1 MGPAHYLG
9 AGRLLGEIMSDTN
22 SMLHK
27 GLTIVNILSVC
38 TGLIMSIV
46 IASNVLGWGCDEKDC
61 QSMLYITTTFLST
74 RKIETTLG
82 WPVAT
87 ERALSDAVQYP
98 FNSADGT
105 KDRAYRFGHYLECMY
120 TARMA
125 DKACSPGLSFPDY
138 SFCLTNNSAVLTG
151 LDQCASFPTV
161 GGIYYH
167 WPTSEE
173 YLGCLWNNPLLQ
185 NSESQRASKNVFRAC
200 VEKSLWPFFEVPQ
213 GIDTPV
219 FMGSYNW
226 GLLLLAGL
234 VVMTSFGV
242 YQMSY
247 KEEGTVRHGE
257 TSYFMR
263 LGLMWSGLS
272 LIWDIAFLGVFLAVA
287 FRGSGEFQK
296 GGGLPTTSSTTF
308 VTFLVLAAAVVY
320 FLAIVVQPADKSFR
334 AMLVG
339 DGSGIAKIVPRVGN
353 PACPDHENQRLI
365 LKGTLPGVDPKGDKS
380 DEFTLNEEQ
389 VANYYTPP
397 LLAVWA
403 DSYFADFCIVMGI
416 AGATGQ
422 LSTDQAWSLFTFT
435 FMYRLLNMIIS
446 RCMSDAFMNNIRLD
460 KTVNDAKNGIVSRPN
475 MFFKGR
481 EHIGPGKWA
490 KRSGKPDGLNYH
502 LNIRVIGLTTQL
514 AALYLYIGLLYM
526 VFNSNSALNDF
537 NTFKGFFVTCFVV
550 PEALRLLV
558 HLFYQVF
565 FDSEDDG
572 VPWMLYNSA
581 LFIWLWDYIFR
592 LIWVCVVILETS
604 NNPGTLN
611 FLKTQT
617 NALMR
622 DYVPSMA
629 F

>member
-1 MGPAHYLG
+1 
-9 AGRLLGEIMSDTN
+9 MSETN

-27 GLTIVNILSVC
+27 GLTGLNIIAVS
-38 TGLIMSIV
+38 TGLVMSLV
-46 IASNVLGWGCDEKDC
+46 IASSVLGWGCDEKDC

-74 RKIETTLG
+74 RRIETSLG

-87 ERALSDAVQYP
+87 ERDLTNAVQYP
-98 FNSADGT
+98 FNSVDST
-105 KDRAYRFGHYLECMY
+105 NKDRSYRFGHFMECMY

-125 DKACSPGLSFPDY
+125 DKTCAPTLSFPDY
-138 SFCLTNNSAVLTG
+138 SFCLTNTSAVVAG

-161 GGIYYH
+161 GGLFYH

-200 VEKSLWPFFEVPQ
+200 MDKSLWPFFEVPQ
-213 GIDTPV
+213 GIDSPI
-219 FMGSYNW
+219 FLGSYNW
-226 GLLLLAGL
+226 GLLLLVGF

-247 KEEGTVRHGE
+247 KEEGKVRHGE

-272 LIWDIAFLGVFLAVA
+272 LIWNIAFLGVFLAIA

-296 GGGLPTTSSTTF
+296 GGGLPTTASTTF
-308 VTFLVLAAAVVY
+308 VSILVLGAAVLY
-320 FLAIVVQPADKSFR
+320 FLSVVVQPAEKSFR
-334 AMLVG
+334 ATMTG
-339 DGSGIAKIVPRVGN
+339 DGSGVAKVVPRVGN
-353 PACPDHENQRLI
+353 PASPDYENQRL
-365 LKGTLPGVDPKGDKS
+365 LLSSTLPGVNPSGQKS
-380 DEFTLNEEQ
+380 SEYDLDEQQ

-403 DSYFADFCIVMGI
+403 DSYLADFCIVMGI

-422 LSTDQAWSLFTFT
+422 LTTDQAWLLFTFT
-435 FMYRLLNMIIS
+435 FVYRVLNMIIS
-446 RCMSDAFMNNIRLD
+446 RCLSDAFMNNIRLD
-460 KTVNDAKNGIVSRPN
+460 KSVNDVKNGIVSRPH
-475 MFFKGR
+475 MFFR
-481 EHIGPGKWA
+481 DSRHTAPEYN
-490 KRSGKPDGLNYH
+490 KRTVKAGLNYH
-502 LNIRVIGLTTQL
+502 LNIRVIALTTQL
-514 AALYLYIGLLYM
+514 AALYLYVGLLYL

-537 NTFKGFFVTCFVV
+537 GTFKGFFVTCFVI
-550 PEALRLLV
+550 PEALRLLL
-558 HLFYQVF
+558 HLGYQAF
-565 FDSEDDG
+565 FDSADDG

-581 LFIWLWDYIFR
+581 FLIWLWDYVFR
-592 LIWVCVVILETS
+592 LIYVCVVILETS

-622 DYVPSMA
+622 DYVASMV

>member
-9 AGRLLGEIMSDTN
+9 ADRALGEIMSDTN
-22 SMLHK
+22 SILHK
-27 GLTIVNILSVC
+27 GLTIVNIFSVC
-38 TGLIMSIV
+38 AGLIMSIV

-61 QSMLYITTTFLST
+61 QSMIYITTTFLST
-74 RKIETTLG
+74 RRIETSLG

-87 ERALSDAVQYP
+87 ERALSDSVQYP
-98 FNSADGT
+98 FNGADGT

-125 DKACSPGLSFPDY
+125 DKACSPGLSFTDY
-138 SFCLTNNSAVLTG
+138 ATCLTNNSAVLTG

-226 GLLLLAGL
+226 GLILLAGF

-242 YQMSY
+242 YQMSW
-247 KEEGTVRHGE
+247 KEQGKVRHGE

-272 LIWDIAFLGVFLAVA
+272 LVWNIAFLGLFLAVA

-308 VTFLVLAAAVVY
+308 VTFLVLGGAILY
-320 FLAIVVQPADKSFR
+320 FLAIVIQPVDQSFR
-334 AMLVG
+334 AMFVG

-365 LKGTLPGVDPKGDKS
+365 LKATLPGIDPAGNKS
-380 DEFTLNEEQ
+380 SEFELDEFQ

-422 LSTDQAWSLFTFT
+422 LSTDQAWSLFTLT
-435 FMYRLLNMIIS
+435 FLYRLLNMIIS
-446 RCMSDAFMNNIRLD
+446 RCISEAFMNNIRLD
-460 KTVNDAKNGIVSRPN
+460 SEANTEKNAIHSRPN
-475 MFFKGR
+475 MFFKNRNQTGAPSKEMR
-481 EHIGPGKWA
+481 MVKGA
-490 KRSGKPDGLNYH
+490 LNYH

-514 AALYLYIGLLYM
+514 AALYLYIGLLYL
-526 VFNSNSALNDF
+526 VFNPNSALNDF
-537 NTFKGFFVTCFVV
+537 NTFKGFFVTCFVI

-565 FDSEDDG
+565 SESGDEG

-581 LFIWLWDYIFR
+581 MFIWLWDYIFR
-592 LIWVCVVILETS
+592 LVYVCVVILETS

-622 DYVPSMA
+622 DYVSSMV